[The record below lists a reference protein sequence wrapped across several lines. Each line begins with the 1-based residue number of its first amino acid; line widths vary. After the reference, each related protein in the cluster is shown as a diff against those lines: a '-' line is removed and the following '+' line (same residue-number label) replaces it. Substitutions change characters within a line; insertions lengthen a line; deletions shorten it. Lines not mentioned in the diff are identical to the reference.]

1 MFGFGSSSASSSTPP
16 PASEPTVAPT
26 REQRKHCWE
35 SRDAYFACL
44 DKGNVMVAGGTE
56 PGEAGCK
63 AERKG
68 YEVHCGKSWIDYFN
82 KRRTLELR
90 QKATVEA
97 AARQRDSNPANKGL

>member
-68 YEVHCGKSWIDYFN
+68 YEVHCGKSWVSCDGHHADVG
-82 KRRTLELR
+82 RTLYTMGRLGRYDVSEPGR
-90 QKATVEA
+90 GYE
-97 AARQRDSNPANKGL
+97 